1 MQQNMQLEMQRDD
14 SKVIFTIFIFPLAF
28 VFTIELRAKQ
38 MKKRS
43 AEISAD
49 AIKCKKI
56 CSAEW
61 NGLWNRVAIRRAA
74 FCEKENC

>member
-1 MQQNMQLEMQRDD
+1 MQQKMQLEMQRDD

-28 VFTIELRAKQ
+28 VSTIELRSETDE
-38 MKKRS
+38 KRS

-56 CSAEW
+56 CLREW

-74 FCEKENC
+74 FCEKGNC